1 MKNELFPNYKTIHR
15 LILVMVALV
24 VGLTIGLAS
33 VPVFAADEKIIN
45 KEKGNPVPENI
56 GFMKNPPKELTEKF
70 PMCDAFLNV
79 EWINKEKKIG
89 YSNYEVIIKGKKRM
103 MWELVTLEGDR
114 LFLGWDVYQ
123 YKRQGQLQEIFEMV
137 KNGKVEGTR
146 LVMIL
151 TYKGKSIEIHLRTP
165 NDDDSLADHRCTVCV
180 PYPDKKRVWIA
191 EGKSIKQNY
200 SAAQQKELFD
210 RIEKAVGKPINLNDP
225 VQKEWFESLYILD
238 VNFDGKED
246 IVFKKSFFVTSHN
259 MLYNVEH
266 VYKYEDEYQFTFPP
280 TGRTC
285 HVKSRFFPLTTDG
298 KNYYID
304 NQCNLTALT
313 SKAEKE

>member
-1 MKNELFPNYKTIHR
+1 MKNKIFLGYKRISK
-15 LILVMVALV
+15 LMLVMVALV
-24 VGLTIGLAS
+24 VGVTTGLAS
-33 VPVFAADEKIIN
+33 VPAFAADGKFIN
-45 KEKGNPVPENI
+45 KGKDDPVPENI
-56 GFMKNPPKELTEKF
+56 GFIKNPPKELTEKF
-70 PMCDAFLNV
+70 PMCDAFLHV
-79 EWINKEKKIG
+79 EWINKEKQIG
-89 YSNYEVIIKGKKRM
+89 YSNYEIIIKGKKRM
-103 MWELVTLEGDR
+103 VWELIVLEGDH

-123 YKRQGQLQEIFEMV
+123 FKRKGQLQEIFEMV
-137 KNGKVEGTR
+137 KNGEEKVTP
-146 LVMIL
+146 LLIIL
-151 TYKGKSIEIHLRTP
+151 TYKDKSITIHGRSP

-180 PYPDKKRVWIA
+180 QYPDKKRVWIA

-200 SAAQQKELFD
+200 SAAQQKKLFN
-210 RIEKAVGKPINLNDP
+210 RIEKAAGKPINLNDP

-259 MLYNVEH
+259 MLYKVKR

-304 NQCNLTALT
+304 NQCNLTELT
-313 SKAEKE
+313 SQ